1 MLSSEYFI
9 DILKWWGMLRS
20 FDMVWYSA
28 GSFAAA
34 DITLSCSRAQN
45 VESGK
50 WKVESEEEQYNRQHH
65 IMIMLDVTL
74 QGIVYRTM

>member
-1 MLSSEYFI
+1 MQSSEYFI

-34 DITLSCSRAQN
+34 DITLSLLLKSSEC
-45 VESGK
+45 GK